1 MGIVNI
7 AIKSGKY
14 EKCQIDLSKY
24 EIVSSS
30 MSASWYKRKKEL
42 KLTFDIAPMSRL
54 EIEKMR
60 EKHRQ
65 KIKTMKKKT
74 TKTSEIVKDDEKSFL
89 IKEVSTKCIVKKEE
103 KKREVV
109 PLCHHKLRMKEVLIT
124 NKGKNE
130 GKSFWICAK
139 PQSEKCTA
147 FKWNEQEKIIK
158 HEFEIVQ
165 REKFDK
171 VVLLIRIADIIQT
184 SVDVK
189 FAQNGQIV
197 IAFETEKVKYKKELR
212 LDDGCAIDVDKSR
225 FDVNCRNLLIMV
237 YKQKKGN
244 AIDDLLND
252 SALLDIN

>member
-1 MGIVNI
+1 MGPPLMSVIVSENENTKRIIDCNGNGKLEQINWKIIESADAQIGQFRADNSLLIDLPRRSKQIYIVCQLAHVQSIKEINAQIDKKIVNI
-7 AIKSGKY
+7 KIKSGKY
-14 EKCQIDLSKY
+14 ENCQIDLSKY

-65 KIKTMKKKT
+65 KIKTMKTKKE
-74 TKTSEIVKDDEKSFL
+74 KTEEIVNDDEKSFL

-124 NKGKNE
+124 KKGKNE

-139 PQSEKCTA
+139 PQSEK
-147 FKWNEQEKIIK
+147 
-158 HEFEIVQ
+158 
-165 REKFDK
+165 
-171 VVLLIRIADIIQT
+171 
-184 SVDVK
+184 
-189 FAQNGQIV
+189 
-197 IAFETEKVKYKKELR
+197 
-212 LDDGCAIDVDKSR
+212 
-225 FDVNCRNLLIMV
+225 
-237 YKQKKGN
+237 
-244 AIDDLLND
+244 
-252 SALLDIN
+252 